1 MTRHLGR
8 RQEKLRYLEA
18 DAEPLVETLMAA
30 QRTRTPKLPAIG
42 NTKSLIPG
50 PWSLTLFQI
59 QIFPSSL
66 YNPVTRCHDD
76 CEGCNGW
83 NKWTWAFGASALD
96 TSYSQVLGFC
106 KIRLW
111 KWKFLFIHEKTF
123 FYWIQAKTTRWT
135 RGSIESVAYVSNN
148 GHGGGYTYRYRK
160 IGSFSFHPSILLP
173 ANTIELFFFMP
184 SVYNFHHNIRMSQ
197 GTPL

>member
-1 MTRHLGR
+1 MDLDLWHFSKYKYFHHPYLILWQGAMTTVRAAMGGTSGPGLSGRVLWTHLTPRFLVFVRSGC
-8 RQEKLRYLEA
+8 EK
-18 DAEPLVETLMAA
+18 
-30 QRTRTPKLPAIG
+30 
-42 NTKSLIPG
+42 
-50 PWSLTLFQI
+50 
-59 QIFPSSL
+59 
-66 YNPVTRCHDD
+66 
-76 CEGCNGW
+76 
-83 NKWTWAFGASALD
+83 
-96 TSYSQVLGFC
+96 
-106 KIRLW
+106 W
-111 KWKFLFIHEKTF
+111 KWKFLFIHEKT

-197 GTPL
+197 GTPI